1 MMKLTAGGRNK
12 PTLTCVDDERITV
25 CAEGVRVGGEV
36 EIEVEFD
43 SDPAPTKVRSLV
55 SSE

>member
-1 MMKLTAGGRNK
+1 MKLTAGGRNK

-55 SSE
+55 SYE

>member
-1 MMKLTAGGRNK
+1 M
-12 PTLTCVDDERITV
+12 DDSRITI

-43 SDPAPTKVRSLV
+43 SDPAPTKVRVCRFFNFNNKKTLADFSV
-55 SSE
+55 SEN